1 MGALTND
8 RFGRDSGLMQTVVIN
23 NREGLVQGQ
32 LQPDPK
38 LVEKMTKGSIPIN
51 RCVTLLPGANLVDS
65 ADLEALSKNPAFAKN
80 FETLIPRSPAP
91 EQNPEKVGKP
101 ILQLMEV
108 EGKDG
113 KKVPLQVD
121 AKHPL
126 KALKAEVAKALIDE
140 TFVAST
146 LRAWLAEEGR
156 PEVRLVLTQRI
167 AELDAAPE
175 GGPAAAGR

>member
-1 MGALTND
+1 
-8 RFGRDSGLMQTVVIN
+8 MQTVVIN

-51 RCVTLLPGANLVDS
+51 RCVTLLPGANLVEA

-101 ILQLMEV
+101 ILQLMAAD
-108 EGKDG
+108 GTLIDPTKPAAKDA
-113 KKVPLQVD
+113 KPAAVLQVEE
-121 AKHPL
+121 KYPL

-140 TFVAST
+140 TFVVST
-146 LRAWLAEEGR
+146 LRAWLGSEGR